1 MKAETIQTQTKVI
14 KAILELSGLE
24 RLTSNSMKIHGAI
37 YKLKQEFPEDFE
49 RLYFN
54 TNCSFPTS
62 SDLEDIFSC
71 YITSGR
77 MSWDGC
83 SNHYNFLKNKGY
95 TSKLK
100 GEVSKEEFKHL
111 KKMANKF
118 KRYITN

>member
-24 RLTSNSMKIHGAI
+24 RLTSNSRQIHRAI

-62 SDLEDIFSC
+62 SDLQDIFDC

-83 SNHYNFLKNKGY
+83 SNHYNFIRNKNY
-95 TSKLK
+95 TSELK
-100 GEVSKEEFKHL
+100 KEVSKEEFTHL
-111 KKMANKF
+111 QKMANQFRK
-118 KRYITN
+118 YITN